1 MMLATRLLRFYSQPR
16 SELAEYAGLVLAEFM
31 IRQKENDLIRFAVR
45 AENASIN
52 KGRYEL
58 LATMI
63 AKRVSKK

>member
-1 MMLATRLLRFYSQPR
+1 MLATRLLRFYSTPR
-16 SELAEYAGLVLAEFM
+16 SELAEYAGLVFAEFM
-31 IRQKENDLIRFAVR
+31 IRQKENDLKRFESIV
-45 AENASIN
+45 ENAHLN